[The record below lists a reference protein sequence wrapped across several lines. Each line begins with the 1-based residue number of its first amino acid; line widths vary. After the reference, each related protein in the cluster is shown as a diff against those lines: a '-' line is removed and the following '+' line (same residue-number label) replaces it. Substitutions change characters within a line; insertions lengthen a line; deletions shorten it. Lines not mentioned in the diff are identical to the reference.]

1 MKQHGW
7 RIVVIVIVALLVMLL
22 VYCAAVQSTV
32 SVSSTDLRVYRD
44 GLVHVEQKILVDEFS
59 PQASVTLL
67 SANVENLVVLDDK
80 QLAVD
85 YQLSDTNLIVY
96 SLGATQLNVEYDV
109 NTLTN
114 KQNEVWTLLLNSPYS
129 VNVSFP
135 VNSTIIYLSSTPTAV
150 NTAGS
155 QLSLCLGSGQWEI
168 SYLLQLVA
176 GGEDGLGPTVFSQPV
191 GMQLEY
197 VIVIAAGLIAVVVAL
212 LVLKRKR
219 KPNIKKALN
228 ANPQLMKED
237 RAVLEFLAE
246 KEGKAFEA
254 EIRERFP
261 DIPRTSLWRLIK
273 RLEKLEIVE
282 VKKIGLENQVILKK

>member
-1 MKQHGW
+1 M
-7 RIVVIVIVALLVMLL
+7 I
-22 VYCAAVQSTV
+22 
-32 SVSSTDLRVYRD
+32 
-44 GLVHVEQKILVDEFS
+44 DEFS

-67 SANVENLVVLDDK
+67 SVNVENLVVLDDK

-109 NTLTN
+109 NTLTS
-114 KQNEVWTLLLNSPYS
+114 KESDVWTLLLNSPYN

-150 NTAGS
+150 NTAGG
-155 QLSLCLGSGQWEI
+155 QLSLCLGSGDWEI
-168 SYLLQLVA
+168 SYLLPLVA
-176 GGEDGLGPTVFSQPV
+176 GGEDSLGPTGFSQTS
-191 GMQLEY
+191 GIIQIEY
-197 VIVIAAGLIAVVVAL
+197 VIVLATGLIIAIVVVL

-219 KPNIKKALN
+219 KPNIKKTIN
-228 ANPQLMKED
+228 ANPQLMNED

-261 DIPRTSLWRLIK
+261 EMPRTSLWRLIK

-282 VKKIGLENQVILKK
+282 VKKIGLENQVSLKK